1 MGLEAEVLKFIGE
14 YSSMV
19 EEAVEKHVPR
29 RLTHS
34 YLVTHFGEARFKHS
48 PESLTEG
55 LSKPFWELF
64 SRGGKR
70 WRPALTILIYEALGG
85 RAEDVAFAAAVPEI
99 IHNATL
105 IVDDVEDSSQLR
117 RGKPC
122 IHHIYGVDIAVNAGN
137 ALYYL
142 PVYLLMQSVGGKTR
156 QLLLEKYVE
165 MMVKLSLGQTMD
177 IVWHRG
183 LVSEVSE
190 EDYLQMASYK
200 TGALS
205 RFAVETACIY
215 SGREDLLDV
224 LGLFGENIGTAFQIQ
239 DDYLNI
245 FGEEAKYRK
254 EIGGDITEG
263 KYTLMTVYAMRH
275 LPREKSMRL
284 REILAGHTSDP
295 FLVNEAI
302 QLIRDSGAGDYAK
315 KVSRIMVEEAWRAA
329 DKTLP
334 ESPAKNRL
342 KKLANFLVERT
353 L

>member
-1 MGLEAEVLKFIGE
+1 MELEAEVLKFIGE

-19 EEAVEKHVPR
+19 EEAVEKHVPKNFT
-29 RLTHS
+29 LS

-48 PESLTEG
+48 PEPLTEG

-70 WRPALTILIYEALGG
+70 WRPALTILTFETLGG
-85 RAEDVAFAAAVPEI
+85 RAEEVAFAAAVPEI

-105 IVDDVEDSSQLR
+105 IVDDVEDSSLLR

-122 IHHIYGVDIAVNAGN
+122 IHHIYGLDVAVNAGN

-142 PVYLLMQSVGGKTR
+142 PIYLLAQKTSGKTR

-165 MMVKLSLGQTMD
+165 MMTKLSFGQTMD

-183 LVSEVSE
+183 LVPQISE

-205 RFAVETACIY
+205 RFAVEIACIY
-215 SGREDLLDV
+215 AGKEDLLDV
-224 LGLFGENIGTAFQIQ
+224 LGTFGESIGTAFQIQ

-245 FGEEAKYRK
+245 FGEEEKYRK

-263 KYTLMTVYAMRH
+263 KYTLMTVYALRH
-275 LPREKSMRL
+275 LPPEKSSRL
-284 REILAGHTSDP
+284 RKILASHTSDP
-295 FLVNEAI
+295 ELMKEAI
-302 QLIRDSGAGDYAK
+302 YLIKDSGAGDYAK
-315 KVSRIMVEEAWRAA
+315 NVSRKIVEEAWKAA
-329 DKTLP
+329 EKYLLD
-334 ESPAKNRL
+334 SPAKTKL
-342 KKLANFLVERT
+342 KKLTSFLIERT